1 MGSNESRV
9 KDFIAHVKAVAKE
22 HGVVVKIKNSNNVRE
37 PAGNTLCCGYFL
49 DSDNE
54 KTIVVARGD
63 RPLHEWLGFLVHE
76 YCHMMQWI
84 ERSPAYTNTFLKGG
98 EDATYKLSLLENG
111 EANYNKRLRRVY
123 TKKTIACELDC
134 ERRAV
139 KAIKKFGLPI
149 NVEAYKRS
157 AAITLYKYWVLCNT
171 GKWIGDS
178 FERKRSL
185 INKVKPSLKGRFNC
199 VPKEIE
205 VAFSHIST

>member
-1 MGSNESRV
+1 MKSYGTRV
-9 KDFIAHVKAVAKE
+9 DAFIAHVRKVAKE
-22 HGVVVKIKNSNNVRE
+22 HGVKIKIKNTKHVRE

-49 DSDNE
+49 ESSNK
-54 KTIVVARGD
+54 KTIVVARGE
-63 RPLHEWLGFLVHE
+63 RPISEWLGFLVHE

-84 ERSPAYTNTFLKGG
+84 ERSPAYTNTFLKDG

-139 KAIKKFGLPI
+139 RAIKKFGLPI
-149 NVEAYKRS
+149 NVEMYKRS

-205 VAFSHIST
+205 VAFSYINR